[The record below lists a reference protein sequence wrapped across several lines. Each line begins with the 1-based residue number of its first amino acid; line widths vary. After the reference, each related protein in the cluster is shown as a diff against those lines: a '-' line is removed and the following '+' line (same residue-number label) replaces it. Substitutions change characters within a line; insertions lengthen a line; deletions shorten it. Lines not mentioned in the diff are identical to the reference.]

1 MLAVG
6 QQLCLAMFTVGVIC
20 CGGVVGVSS
29 RALYCL
35 AHSTYAILRTTTF
48 TIAIINSSSS
58 SSSSSNSKS
67 GIMNIGD

>member
-35 AHSTYAILRTTTF
+35 AHSTYAILCTTTF

-58 SSSSSNSKS
+58 SSNSTS
-67 GIMNIGD
+67 GVMNIGD